1 MDSSATMTSEQ
12 SSLKRPRSPT
22 EHNPLPAAKVPR
34 TTANP
39 LQINYLARLHKETI
53 PLVTPKDTLPEIA
66 RLISEYD
73 GVIQRHESMAGNL
86 GACPLG
92 PILLKRFERLF
103 DGPPKVLK
111 SSSKDNTVT
120 WLDVVEFAQN
130 NPKQFNLERQ
140 RNGVRVCQF
149 FTKQCRVEI
158 SEEDFVLIASG
169 MPQKLIPPQPIKEDE
184 EKELAV
190 MELLDRNLGQV
201 IQLADQVSGRA
212 RQLIHKMKNRR
223 TAILARREQ
232 EEELRRRNAM
242 GPEASPMS
250 HETNGINTGRPLRS
264 IEVSQSPPVGFTAVN
279 LRQQAAGDAET
290 RPSRGPGDTGR
301 PQGEEL
307 YHTANAGN
315 VTIINGK
322 SVKDASPSVRA
333 EMMKKFLT
341 PDEREAGMTDDT
353 GRRSSMGMGRTNAT
367 QASSAENAR
376 SGSMDEIL
384 GGSSGSKNLS
394 SVAIPNTPASLMPH
408 LKPASADRYDDGG
421 PYKAEMVKR
430 MDSMWKGQRIF
441 PPCDRCRRLHMD
453 CLKNLTACMGCTRKH
468 AKCSWKDV
476 QEHEL
481 QATGPPSQSP
491 ERDAAVAPGPDPGHA
506 QSSQPSQPS
515 STKSTIEVAQPS
527 NGAEGPASIARASL
541 HLAGESTEGAN
552 GSTQRGQNEAEADK
566 PTAPAPA
573 PAPGDLPSARFDV
586 RPPPL
591 AQQLQDAA
599 EGRAPPGPNSFAT
612 PSSPVRRYREQ
623 DDDDD
628 GEGDRL
634 QALASRVYR
643 TASQTGHR
651 GA

>member
-430 MDSMWKGQRIF
+430 MDR
-441 PPCDRCRRLHMD
+441 
-453 CLKNLTACMGCTRKH
+453 
-468 AKCSWKDV
+468 
-476 QEHEL
+476 
-481 QATGPPSQSP
+481 PPSQSP